1 MQKNMISAK
10 EIMRKFSIP
19 YHTINYYTMIGL
31 LTVLLKSR
39 NQRLYDEDEVR
50 QRLGKI
56 TELSNEGYTLS
67 LIRKK
72 ILGV

>member
-1 MQKNMISAK
+1 MITAK
-10 EIMRKFSIP
+10 EIMRKFGIP
-19 YHTINYYTMIGL
+19 YHTVNYYTMIGL
-31 LTVLLKSR
+31 LTVLVKSR

-56 TELSNEGYTLS
+56 TELSNEGYPLS

>member
-1 MQKNMISAK
+1 MISAK
-10 EIMRKFSIP
+10 EIMRKFNIP

-56 TELSNEGYTLS
+56 TELSNEGYPLS